1 MCEAILGIRNEGR
14 MQNLIELVC
23 KKIVKN
29 KSVEEIADML
39 EESPETI
46 RRIYDVAVKYAPE
59 YDVVSIY
66 SELEK

>member
-1 MCEAILGIRNEGR
+1 MCEAILGIRNEGRQEGRQEGR

-46 RRIYDVAVKYAPE
+46 RRIYDVE
-59 YDVVSIY
+59 SIY

>member
-59 YDVVSIY
+59 YDVESIY